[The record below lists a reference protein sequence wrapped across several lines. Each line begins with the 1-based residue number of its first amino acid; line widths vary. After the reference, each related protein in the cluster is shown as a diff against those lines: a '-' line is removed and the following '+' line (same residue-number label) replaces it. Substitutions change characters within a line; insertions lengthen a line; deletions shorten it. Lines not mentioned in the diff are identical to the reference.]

1 MRIWRHHDRD
11 HEPVQPAWTAGKPVW
26 SEVHIEAPKAGELA
40 HHDEDDV
47 PHAAA

>member
-11 HEPVQPAWTAGKPVW
+11 EQATPAWQAGKPVW
-26 SEVHIEAPKAGELA
+26 AEVHIEAKKAVELV
-40 HHDEDDV
+40 HHDEHT